1 MISMDAK
8 SGGMFTICIKKQA
21 KHQMEWNDSFRQFDR
36 MELELNGLTSDV
48 QDM

>member
-1 MISMDAK
+1 MISVYGRK
-8 SGGMFTICIKKQA
+8 SGGMFTMCIKKQA
-21 KHQMEWNDSFRQFDR
+21 KHQLDSFRQFDR